1 MSAPAEPAATS
12 RESRA
17 GGADSREKALMWT
30 VRILS
35 VLVLLALW
43 EWYGQKPES
52 FTIAP
57 VTEVAEAM
65 WEGFTSGVFTRALAG
80 TLFTMAVGFAIA
92 AVIGVGLGLW
102 IGISHYARNTI
113 EPLVHA
119 AYATPVSLLIPILGI
134 YTGLGLRGRITL
146 VVLWCVFEILVNTS
160 TGIRE
165 VPPALIEVG
174 RAFNASKFDLYRKVV
189 LPAAMP
195 YILLG
200 LRIGVARAMRGA
212 VTAELL
218 LSAANLGR
226 VLLTAGSTFNIPT
239 LLAAILLTMLMGLV
253 LMRLAALIE
262 RRSMTYRTS

>member
-1 MSAPAEPAATS
+1 MAADTTPAPAAGRRS
-12 RESRA
+12 WGGA
-17 GGADSREKALMWT
+17 GGREKALMWS

-35 VLVLLALW
+35 FLLLLVLW
-43 EWYGQKPES
+43 EWYGRKPDS

-57 VTEVAEAM
+57 VTAVAEAL
-65 WEGFTSGVFTRALAG
+65 WEGFTSGLFPRALGG
-80 TLFTMAVGFAIA
+80 TLFTMVVGYLIA
-92 AVIGVGLGLW
+92 AVIGVSVGLW
-102 IGISHYARNTI
+102 IGVSQFARNTI

-119 AYATPVSLLIPILGI
+119 GYATPISLLIPIIGI

-160 TGIRE
+160 TGVRE
-165 VPPALIEVG
+165 VPKGLVEVG
-174 RAFNASKFDLYRKVV
+174 RAFNASKLDLYRKVV

-218 LSAANLGR
+218 LSAANLGKI
-226 VLLTAGSTFNIPT
+226 LLRAGSTFNIPT
-239 LLAAILLTMLMGLV
+239 LLASIVITMLMGLV
-253 LMRLAALIE
+253 LMRLASLIE
-262 RRSMTYRTS
+262 TNRLSYRSR

>member
-1 MSAPAEPAATS
+1 
-12 RESRA
+12 
-17 GGADSREKALMWT
+17 MWT
-30 VRILS
+30 IRILS
-35 VLVLLALW
+35 FLVLLALW
-43 EWYGQKPES
+43 EWYGRRPDT

-57 VTEVAEAM
+57 VTDVAEAL
-65 WEGFTSGVFTRALAG
+65 WKGFASGLFLNAIGG
-80 TLFTMAVGFAIA
+80 TLVTMAAGYVIA
-92 AVIGVGLGLW
+92 AVLGVGLGLW
-102 IGISHYARNTI
+102 IGVSQYARNAI

-119 AYATPVSLLIPILGI
+119 AYATPISLLIPVLGI
-134 YTGLGLRGRITL
+134 YVGLGLRGRITL

-165 VPPALIEVG
+165 VPAGLIDVG
-174 RAFNASKFDLYRKVV
+174 RAFNASRADLYRKII

-195 YILLG
+195 YIMLG

-239 LLAAILLTMLMGLV
+239 LLASIVLTMFMGLV
-253 LMRLAALIE
+253 LMRLASFIE
-262 RRSMTYRTS
+262 MRSLAYRNS

>member
-1 MSAPAEPAATS
+1 MSTDSISGAADA
-12 RESRA
+12 RSRA
-17 GGADSREKALMWT
+17 AGHSRDKILMWT

-35 VLVLLALW
+35 FLILLSLW
-43 EWYGQKPES
+43 EWYGRRPDT
-52 FTIAP
+52 FTVAP
-57 VTEVAEAM
+57 VTDVAEAL
-65 WEGFTSGVFTRALAG
+65 WNGFASGVFVKALGG
-80 TLFTMAVGFAIA
+80 TLFTMAAGYVIA
-92 AVIGVGLGLW
+92 AVLGVGLGLW
-102 IGISHYARNTI
+102 IGVSRYARNAI

-119 AYATPVSLLIPILGI
+119 AYATPISLMIPVLGI
-134 YTGLGLRGRITL
+134 YVGLGLQGRITL

-165 VPPALIEVG
+165 VPSALIEVG
-174 RAFNASKFDLYRKVV
+174 RAFNASKFDLYRKIV

-226 VLLTAGSTFNIPT
+226 VVLTAGSTFNIPT
-239 LLAAILLTMLMGLV
+239 LLASIVLTMFMGLV
-253 LMRLAALIE
+253 LMWLASLIE
-262 RRSMTYRTS
+262 AKSLAYRTS

>member
-1 MSAPAEPAATS
+1 MSDATQS
-12 RESRA
+12 SATGGRRP
-17 GGADSREKALMWT
+17 GGAAGRDRLLMWA

-35 VLVLLALW
+35 FVVLLGLW
-43 EWYGQKPES
+43 EWYGRGPDT
-52 FTIAP
+52 FTVAP
-57 VTEVAEAM
+57 PSAVAEAL
-65 WEGFTSGVFTRALAG
+65 WNGFTSGLFLRALGG
-80 TLFTMAVGFAIA
+80 TLFTMAVGYVIA
-92 AVIGVGLGLW
+92 AVLGVGFGLW
-102 IGISHYARNTI
+102 IGVSQYARNTL

-119 AYATPVSLLIPILGI
+119 AYATPISLLIPIIGI
-134 YTGLGLRGRITL
+134 YAGLGLQGRITL

-165 VPPALIEVG
+165 VPTALIEVG
-174 RAFNASKFDLYRKVV
+174 RAFNASRVDLYRKVV

-226 VLLTAGSTFNIPT
+226 ILLTAGSTFNIPT
-239 LLAAILLTMLMGLV
+239 LFAAIVLTMFMGLV
-253 LMRLAALIE
+253 LMRVASLLEGRALA
-262 RRSMTYRTS
+262 YRNP